1 MKIVL
6 NIIIVL
12 GLLTA
17 AGSTQAAI
25 VFDSDFEGSAL
36 INDTVTSANL
46 NAGTAVG
53 SWTVADDQ
61 ESDIRSGSGNKA
73 LLADTGEYRFT
84 ANFST
89 TAILTNN
96 GITISLDTYMR
107 RTGDASTSESNLKPQ
122 KIVGFDSLGNE
133 LFDIRITA
141 GFSHVNAQRVGYVNS
156 LGSEHYLGSS
166 GDVNTYSV
174 DMPNSSKFQTLE
186 LTLHETTMDISYDGV
201 VLTSGMAYRNS
212 GMSHLRSIRL
222 AGVNSSSG
230 AFYDNI
236 TVSAVVT
243 SSQEEWPREGF
254 IPYNTQSNNLIHVRT
269 ADFDGVGAKDYVVAM
284 SVDEKLIA
292 FNRPVDITD
301 PAADNQRWQVDLPN
315 FAIMIETADI
325 DQDNSAEEV
334 LVPGTDGHLRIYSED
349 GTQRGDWPISDG
361 ALYCVG
367 VGKKSNG
374 DARVI
379 SGGVDGD
386 LHFYDETGTPIG
398 TVRPDNVGIIR
409 RLAVGNFDGV
419 GGDEVM
425 IFYSMKGYDAYRY
438 IEIYDLDTLAR
449 PAYWDLTEPMED
461 DVGRINASPGMGWT
475 EKQTAWVY
483 DMDGDGDDEVVANW
497 GVMHPENGGTNTIL
511 SAALPEGEKL
521 YLSEYE
527 DFAEPTPTTYYQ
539 LQQGVPGNFHDGL
552 TNGEMFTLYGDDL
565 YLVDYDVTRSVDT
578 DRFRIID
585 YSYAHTLYHFTDG
598 ARLEDRNGGPDK
610 MVLAGPAH
618 GDDHFYVVDLSNGM
632 WKEDAKHIDGNGVL
646 GAVRD
651 TLDDL
656 EDDIDGFDGTV
667 ANAGR
672 TISYIN
678 YFRSHLGWEMTPANI
693 EFHADDTLAAV
704 QEARDRLGGMPGYDP
719 ERVRFVSSMY
729 GTKIWGEG
737 VHSTDPDITAEGV
750 EAFCA
755 ALAQR
760 GVYFCVSIGHHDVV
774 HMSPETLADCFE
786 ASVVDGVCYLMGLTG
801 EQGDSSIPDTYMPHM
816 DAVIAR
822 AATLGIDPPRLVMTS
837 KGPIFSGMT
846 PTQASAWW
854 PAYKKVFTPGIECSN
869 NTLPEFS
876 YAEQVGLWL
885 NGSVDGWCSS
895 LIGDNLTPNRIAE
908 WGGVRN
914 GHVVLR
920 HMLSQ
925 YSLGAD
931 IFRITSIVNQE
942 NPLYE
947 RGDTSDP
954 ELDLAN
960 PYRQGVWNFLKM
972 VEAGVY
978 PNGPDR
984 NQLKGISP
992 VVAALPTPN
1001 TDSLGLN
1008 AIKSDFTKY
1017 ATDARPQTYVLNGLS
1032 CWDAYT
1038 EVPDFD
1044 ITAIL
1049 HGTERRWDNLLPTSP
1064 CGFVPI
1070 IPHASRAEAEAHAWC
1085 SRAYET
1091 DVDTWAEFQSL
1102 ETARDTIAAELMAQ
1116 RTNMLFYV
1124 DGECFWQV
1132 TENKND
1138 PNTLFVL
1145 AMDSNVLTPTP
1156 RAVNLMKGAADGVW
1170 DVYDQF
1176 GSQTTPLGTISADT
1190 DAVSLAIPAGSVRV
1204 LTLKKRL
1211 PITTTV
1217 MGIAWDGGTAPS
1229 LAITGIDGLIVPSSQ
1244 GIRDNAGSLDGYFG
1258 PDAGYGGASTAP
1270 NDAYQVKDYDDSPA
1284 TGLISV
1290 SVTNNTGS
1298 TLKLETLC
1306 FDYGQWYEASPS
1318 NVAVFYRSGDL
1329 SSVSTNTPLANFSA
1343 LTLTGWIQG
1352 DYDDFAVAL
1361 TNLADSS
1368 LAPGEHAVFELRATV
1383 GTTASGGFDNV
1394 AIAVSGLGN
1403 FDEWAASFGLYGS
1416 NAWNS
1421 ADLEPDGMDNWTEY
1435 LLGGDP
1441 TIADAAA
1448 ILPMFGIN
1456 VGGGSASYVYR
1467 RRSDYQARGLDY
1479 TVEATTNLVSNI
1491 WNTNGVLD
1499 VGSGSI
1505 DIEIDSV
1512 TNRVSTEEF
1521 KERYIRLRME

>member
-1 MKIVL
+1 MRT
-6 NIIIVL
+6 IIFASVL
-12 GLLTA
+12 GA
-17 AGSTQAAI
+17 ASCASANTVFQA
-25 VFDSDFEGSAL
+25 DFEGSAL
-36 INDTVTSANL
+36 INDTVIPANL
-46 NAGTAVG
+46 DAGTAVG
-53 SWTVADDQ
+53 SWTVGDDQ
-61 ESDIRSGSGNKA
+61 ESDIRSGGGNKA
-73 LLADTGEYRFT
+73 LLADTGKYRFT
-84 ANFST
+84 ANFSS
-89 TAILTNN
+89 TAVLTNN
-96 GITISLDTYMR
+96 GVTISLDTYMR
-107 RTGDASTSESNLKPQ
+107 RTGDASSSEANLKPQ
-122 KIVGFDSLGNE
+122 KIVGLASHGYE
-133 LFDIRITA
+133 LFDIRINA
-141 GFSHVNAQRVGYVNS
+141 GLSNTNALRVGYVDAV
-156 LGSEHYLGSS
+156 GIIQYLGSS
-166 GDVNTYSV
+166 GDVNSYSV
-174 DMPNSSKFQTLE
+174 DTPNSSKFQTLE
-186 LTLHETTMDISYDGV
+186 LTLHETTMDISYDGI
-201 VLTSGMAYRNS
+201 VLATGIAYRNS
-212 GMSHLRSIRL
+212 GISHISGLRL
-222 AGVNSSSG
+222 AGVNNNTG

-236 TVSAVVT
+236 EVNASIVST
-243 SSQEEWPREGF
+243 NEFWPRIGF
-254 IPYNTQSNNLIHVRT
+254 VPHNTQGDNLIHVRT
-269 ADFDGVGAKDYVVAM
+269 TDFDGVGVKDYVVGM
-284 SVDEKLIA
+284 TVDEKLIA
-292 FNRPVDITD
+292 FNRPADITD
-301 PAADNQRWQVDLPN
+301 PTADNRRWQVDLPN

-334 LVPGTDGHLRIYSED
+334 LVPGTDGHLRMYSED
-349 GTQRGDWPISDG
+349 GTQRGDWPISGG

-367 VGKKSNG
+367 VGATSNG
-374 DARVI
+374 DARI
-379 SGGVDGD
+379 ITAGVDGD
-386 LHFYDETGTPIG
+386 LYFYDNTGTPIG

-425 IFYSMKGYDAYRY
+425 VFYSMKGYDAYRY
-438 IEIYDLDTLAR
+438 IEIYDLDNLQR

-475 EKQTAWVY
+475 DKQTAWVY

-527 DFAEPTPTTYYQ
+527 DFEEPTPTTYYL

-618 GDDHFYVVDLSNGM
+618 GDDHFYVVDLSNNF

-678 YFRSHLGWEMTPANI
+678 YFRSHLGWEMTPAAI

-704 QEARDRLGGMPGYDP
+704 QEARDRLGGVPGYTP
-719 ERVRFVSSMY
+719 ERVRFVSSMF

-737 VHSTDPDITAEGV
+737 VHSTDPDVTAEGV

-760 GVYFCVSIGHHDVV
+760 GVHFCVSIGHHDVV

-786 ASVVDGVCYLMGLTG
+786 ASVVDGECYLMGLTG
-801 EQGDSSIPDTYMPHM
+801 EQGDSGITDTYMPHM

-837 KGPIFSGMT
+837 KGPIFSGMS
-846 PTQASAWW
+846 PSQASAWW

-931 IFRITSIVNQE
+931 MFRITSIVNQE

-947 RGDTSDP
+947 RGDTTDP

-972 VEAGVY
+972 VETGVY
-978 PNGPDR
+978 PNGPER
-984 NQLKGISP
+984 SQLKGISP
-992 VVAALPTPN
+992 VAAALPTPN
-1001 TDSLGLN
+1001 TDSLALN

-1017 ATDARPQTYVLNGLS
+1017 TTHARPQTYVLNGLS
-1032 CWDAYT
+1032 GWDAYT

-1085 SRAYET
+1085 KRAYET
-1091 DVDTWAEFQSL
+1091 DVDTWAEFGNL
-1102 ETARDTIAAELMAQ
+1102 TNARDTISAELMAR

-1138 PNTLFVL
+1138 PHTLFVL
-1145 AMDSNVLTPTP
+1145 AMDSNVLTPTA
-1156 RAVNLMKGAADGVW
+1156 RAVNLIKGAADGVW

-1176 GSQTTPLGTISADT
+1176 GSQTTPLGTIAADT
-1190 DAVSLAIPAGSVRV
+1190 DAVGLAIPAGSVRV
-1204 LTLKKRL
+1204 LALRKRL
-1211 PITTTV
+1211 PISTTV

-1229 LAITGIDGLIVPSSQ
+1229 LAITGLDGIIVPGSQ
-1244 GIRDNAGSLDGYFG
+1244 GIQAGAGSLDGYFG
-1258 PDAGYGGASTAP
+1258 PDGGCGGASTAA
-1270 NDAYQVKDYDDSPA
+1270 NGAYKVKDYDDNPA
-1284 TGLISV
+1284 TGWISV
-1290 SVTNNTGS
+1290 AITNNTGS
-1298 TLKLETLC
+1298 TLQLETLS
-1306 FDYGQWYEASPS
+1306 FDYGQWYAESPT
-1318 NVAVFYRSGDL
+1318 NVTVFYRSGNL
-1329 SSVSTNTPLANFSA
+1329 SVTNGTTLGAFSA
-1343 LTLTGWIQG
+1343 ITTTGWVQG
-1352 DYDDFAVAL
+1352 DYDDFAVTL
-1361 TNLADSS
+1361 TNLADSF

-1383 GTTASGGFDNV
+1383 GTTAAGGFDNV
-1394 AIAVSGLGN
+1394 AITFSGLGN
-1403 FDEWAASFGLYGS
+1403 FDEWTASFGLYGS
-1416 NAWNS
+1416 NAVTS
-1421 ADLEPDGMDNWTEY
+1421 TDLEPDGMDLWTEY

-1441 TIADAAA
+1441 TLSDAPA
-1448 ILPMFGIN
+1448 ILPTFGSEGN
-1456 VGGGSASYVYR
+1456 WLEYVHR
-1467 RRSDYQARGLDY
+1467 RRSDYLARGLDY
-1479 TVEATTNLVSNI
+1479 TVEADTNLVSGT
-1491 WNTNGVLD
+1491 WSTNGVLD
-1499 VGSGSI
+1499 VGFGSI
-1505 DIEIDSV
+1505 DAEIDSV
-1512 TNRVSTEEF
+1512 TNRVSTETHSKQF
-1521 KERYIRLRME
+1521 IRLRVE